1 MTTTTDQGLGQDAHE
16 TRKTVPPLAPRLL
29 SVPEAARLLGI
40 GRTTVYELISNGEL
54 ETVKIGR
61 STRVPLDAVD
71 AFVMGLRD
79 GRVGTD

>member
-1 MTTTTDQGLGQDAHE
+1 MTTTTDQGRGQDAHE
-16 TRKTVPPLAPRLL
+16 AGETMSPLAPRLL

-40 GRTTVYELISNGEL
+40 GRTTAYELISGGEL

-71 AFVMGLRD
+71 AFVIRLRD
-79 GRVGTD
+79 GRAGSD